1 MYKDTWQ
8 IHIKSQIHIKVTHL
22 FYSIRGSVLILQK
35 NDV

>member
-35 NDV
+35 NDI